1 MNGEVSVDNYPAN
14 EPRFSRAVA
23 IELTNINLEFLDRCE
38 KENLIETQ
46 APNDRDPAYS
56 LQDIRRMALIY
67 RLHEILGVHV
77 ADLEIVLHLR
87 QQVLDLLQ
95 QVEDLERLWIE
106 REEQL
111 VGELTTLRMQF
122 ADEGDWKD

>member
-1 MNGEVSVDNYPAN
+1 VYNYPAN

-23 IELTNINLEFLDRCE
+23 IEVANISLEFLSRCE
-38 KENLIETQ
+38 KEELIEAQTPYDQ
-46 APNDRDPAYS
+46 EPAYS

-77 ADLEIVLHLR
+77 TDLEIVLHLR

-95 QVEDLERLWIE
+95 QVEDMERLWIE